1 MRELRNIVEYA
12 SNICQTELIG
22 MEHLPSYL
30 ADASILNQDDE
41 GPEARAFL
49 PISHEGLKKTSGMN
63 WAAIERQLIVDTL
76 VRVNGRR
83 SKAAEI
89 LGWGRSTLWRK
100 MKQYGLES

>member
-1 MRELRNIVEYA
+1 
-12 SNICQTELIG
+12 
-22 MEHLPSYL
+22 MEHLPAYL
-30 ADASILNQDDE
+30 ADKSILDHAEKGLAPTANF
-41 GPEARAFL
+41 PESQG
-49 PISHEGLKKTSGMN
+49 SHEEISGMN
-63 WAAIERQLIVDTL
+63 WADIERQLIVDTL